1 MIAVMIRIGNWML
14 TEPATC
20 KDYLQVRQEGSRRV
34 SRNLRVGEKNK
45 RIKPMQN
52 HYDYYEIIIERVTAN
67 TWAWRIVLG
76 GAVVGG
82 GYCRTR
88 RDAMNDAG
96 IVFSKLE
103 PK

>member
-1 MIAVMIRIGNWML
+1 MQAQTLRRSADMIAVMIRIGNWML

-52 HYDYYEIIIERVTAN
+52 HYEIGADQRPGHT
-67 TWAWRIVLG
+67 G
-76 GAVVGG
+76 GSD
-82 GYCRTR
+82 C
-88 RDAMNDAG
+88 
-96 IVFSKLE
+96 K
-103 PK
+103 